1 MGIQGTHTIF
11 LLFSFTY
18 LQLQATTP
26 PSLKCEMEGL
36 FCPPTPCLTSPPPLP
51 RSNAR
56 WRGLFGNHHHP
67 FNATTIPHSLEH
79 KMGGLFC
86 PPLPPLLKP
95 PHHLLPFVATTTPPS
110 LEREMDGLFYPP
122 TPHLTPPT
130 PLPCSNVRR
139 RGFFGNASLF
149 NTTATSLTRMRDG
162 WAFLPT
168 TTRLTPLPW
177 HSNASFLGNHYPS
190 LTHSNAS

>member
-1 MGIQGTHTIF
+1 MINEVEGVQRHGHTRYAHYFSLIF
-11 LLFSFTY
+11 FY
-18 LQLQATTP
+18 L
-26 PSLKCEMEGL
+26 PSVAG
-36 FCPPTPCLTSPPPLP
+36 
-51 RSNAR
+51 
-56 WRGLFGNHHHP
+56 HHP
-67 FNATTIPHSLEH
+67 SVARMRDGGAFLPTNPLFNI
-79 KMGGLFC
+79 
-86 PPLPPLLKP
+86 
-95 PHHLLPFVATTTPPS
+95 TTTPPS

-130 PLPCSNVRR
+130 PLPRSNVRR